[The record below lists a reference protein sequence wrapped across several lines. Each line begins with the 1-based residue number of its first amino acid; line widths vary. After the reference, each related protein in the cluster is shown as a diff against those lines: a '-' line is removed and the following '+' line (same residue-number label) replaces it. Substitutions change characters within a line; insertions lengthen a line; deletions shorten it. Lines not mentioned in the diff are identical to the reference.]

1 MGYLGGVD
9 TKNLE
14 LPIVDLSGLDIT
26 RLDEKVW
33 VKARSKI
40 AEALEIYGG
49 FEVVYNEVS
58 SELRNDLLGLIVPT
72 MFTMPV
78 VNELSDAQQVPYH
91 GIWFQKQGFPY
102 SALQLEDP
110 NSLVAVQEYANII
123 WPQENDF
130 FCNTVLNYAKHMQEI
145 INMIHRM
152 IIESLCLELHQNDS
166 HMKSLACS
174 IRFSNYYK
182 NALDDGINLSLPSH
196 KDPNYISII
205 CPHNVEGLEIETR
218 GGEWIQAKPMKNS
231 FTVLVGEV
239 FKAWTNGR
247 LHAPNHRVKLK
258 NETEK
263 RYAVIF
269 STIPSLTNDMINAPE
284 ELIDEQHPLLFKPFK
299 YYDYVKFRFS
309 EEGEKTNDA
318 LKAYCGV

>member
-1 MGYLGGVD
+1 MGYFGGVD

-14 LPIVDLSGLDIT
+14 LPIVDLSGLDIA
-26 RLDEKVW
+26 RFNEKVW

-40 AEALEIYGG
+40 VEALEIYGG

-72 MFTMPV
+72 IFTMSV
-78 VNELSDAQQVPYH
+78 VNKLSDAQKLPYH
-91 GIWFQKQGFPY
+91 GIYFKKQGFPY
-102 SALQLEDP
+102 LALQLADP
-110 NSLVAVQEYANII
+110 NSLVALQEYANII
-123 WPQENDF
+123 WPEGNDF
-130 FCNTVLNYAKHMQEI
+130 FSNTVLNYAKHMQEL
-145 INMIHRM
+145 INMIHRI
-152 IIESLCLELHQNDS
+152 IIESLCLELHNDS
-166 HMKSLACS
+166 HMNSLAYS

-218 GGEWIQAKPMKNS
+218 GGEWIQTKPMKNS
-231 FTVLVGEV
+231 FTVLLGEV